1 MEWLLTRLRTIGWF
15 MAALAIVGAIAGWGW
30 KTSGLGS
37 GPPLTPEPSLFGE
50 PITKKP
56 GESGRLLEESTTL
69 PTVLDSPPIPSNQ
82 LFVRVAPPS
91 DAALLESRLTTPSDR
106 IEYVRLN
113 PGLLSAKSSPLW
125 APGGRGTITLPL
137 GGAGV
142 VEVSDLQTE
151 ILGPQRHVTR
161 GVLTGHPGSR
171 VLIAYNRGAV
181 AAQIVDSELGEFHL
195 RSVTAESGQVGQFFR
210 VDPARLK
217 VCGGSPSPSSAVDVV
232 NAWSTRRAANVVR
245 EESEASAAVSAQAEL
260 PEKVTVRLLFAYTSA
275 VRFAYGLVSQVE
287 SVIDLSVA
295 GVNADFANTQ
305 VPVRI
310 QLAAALQV
318 NLTESGL
325 NYERLLESLR
335 GRTDGVLDGIHAAR
349 DEAAADVVAL
359 GVSGNDSGNSLGIA
373 YLLEQPNDYVN
384 PFFAFSVVQF
394 GVMSSNSVLSH
405 ELGHNFGCA
414 HDRENSQG
422 QGAYPFSYG
431 YRFFAQDTR
440 GQNRQFRD
448 IMAYSPGTR
457 LPYFSNPR
465 IKLTQAEVGGSS
477 LFFSAPTAL
486 GIEAGQPGQADNA
499 RTIALNAFEVANYRV
514 SPDRPFDLGTL
525 VNVSTRAFVGTG
537 SRQLIGG
544 FIITGPATKKIL
556 VRAAGP
562 ALAAFDVPGVLENP
576 ILRIFRLPQGE
587 LIAENDDWTLQPN
600 PQETTVLGFPFASGS
615 RDSALLLSLPPG
627 GYSANVEGNNGT
639 TGTALVEAYEVDRPE
654 GMRLINLS
662 TRAFAEKTNEMVA
675 GFVIAADASSPN
687 RTKRVLIRALGPTLE
702 TFGVTNVM
710 TDPMMVLYDGQGQRL
725 LENDDWDPP
734 TTSLGSGVGVT
745 RGSVDQPSEQL
756 IFDVIKALN
765 LPEMRPVEPALL
777 VDLLPGSYTVAVR
790 PFESLESN
798 QPAVP
803 GVGLVEVY
811 EIRMR

>member
-1 MEWLLTRLRTIGWF
+1 

-30 KTSGLGS
+30 TTSRLGS
-37 GPPLTPEPSLFGE
+37 KPPLKPEPSSLSG
-50 PITKKP
+50 PILSRSEGSP
-56 GESGRLLEESTTL
+56 EWRAESVTPPREFES
-69 PTVLDSPPIPSNQ
+69 PRVLANQ
-82 LFVRVAPPS
+82 LFVRIDPPT
-91 DAALLESRLTTPSDR
+91 DAALLEARLTTPSNR
-106 IEYVRLN
+106 IEYVRLT
-113 PGLLSAKSSPLW
+113 PGLLNAKSSPLW
-125 APGGRGTITLPL
+125 TPNGRGAITLPL
-137 GGAGV
+137 GDSGIA
-142 VEVSDLQTE
+142 EVSDLRTE
-151 ILGPQRHVTR
+151 ILGSQRHVTH
-161 GVLTGHPGSR
+161 GILTGRPGSR

-181 AAQIVDSELGEFHL
+181 AAQILDPELGEFHL
-195 RSVTAESGQVGQFFR
+195 RSVTAESGPIGQFFQ

-232 NAWSTRRAANVVR
+232 NAWSTRRAAQLVQ
-245 EESEASAAVSAQAEL
+245 EKSAARAMVSARADL
-260 PEKVTVRLLFAYTSA
+260 PEAITVRLLFAYTSA
-275 VRFAYGLVSQVE
+275 VRFAYGTVSQVE

-318 NLTESGL
+318 NLTEGAP
-325 NYERLLESLR
+325 NYERLLASLR
-335 GRTDGVLDGIHAAR
+335 GRTDGVLDEIHAAR
-349 DEAAADVVAL
+349 DEAAADLVTL
-359 GVSGNDSGNSLGIA
+359 GLSGNDTGNSLGIA
-373 YLLEQPNDYVN
+373 YLLEEPNDYVN
-384 PFFAFSVVQF
+384 QFFAFSVVQF

-422 QGAYPFSYG
+422 KGAYPFSYG
-431 YRFFAQDTR
+431 YRFFARDSR
-440 GQNRQFRD
+440 GQNQQFRD

-465 IKLTQAEVGGSS
+465 IKLDQAEVGGASI
-477 LFFSAPTAL
+477 FFSAPAAL
-486 GIEAGQPGQADNA
+486 GIEAGQPGEADGA
-499 RTIALNAFEVANYRV
+499 RTIELNAFEVANYRV
-514 SPDRPFDLGTL
+514 SPERPFDRGTL
-525 VNVSTRAFVGTG
+525 INVSTRAFVGTG

-544 FIITGPATKKIL
+544 FIVTGPATKKIL

-562 ALAAFDVPGVLENP
+562 ALAAFGVPGVLENP

-587 LIAENDDWTLQPN
+587 LIAENDDWGLQTN

-627 GYSANVEGNNGT
+627 SYSANIEGSKGT
-639 TGTALVEAYEVDRPE
+639 TGTALVEAYEVERPE

-662 TRAFAEKTNEMVA
+662 TRAFADKTSEIVA
-675 GFVIAADASSPN
+675 GFVIGADASSPN
-687 RTKRVLIRALGPTLE
+687 RTKRVLIRVLGPTLE
-702 TFGVTNVM
+702 AFGVADVM
-710 TDPMMVLYDGQGQRL
+710 TDPMMVLYDARGQRL

-745 RGSVDQPSEQL
+745 RGVVDQHSEQV

-765 LPEMRPVEPALL
+765 LPPMRPVEPAVL

-803 GVGLVEVY
+803 GVGIVEVY
-811 EIRMR
+811 EVLAR